1 VLDSIEYIIRELSDK
16 ELLTQKNVSDLR
28 RFISIKYSKDTKA
41 NNASVFADAVKR
53 ILHIKLSEINKEY
66 RNEIIQILLTNTVV
80 KASFVINAQDVFNAC
95 LSIDAKK
102 ESFLDEVAQW
112 AENLLDKPIVKEEI
126 KRYAVQ
132 FMNKANASG
141 DNDFSEVSDNVK
153 ENGNTWDYYGAL
165 DSIDAKENIIE
176 QVNSCND
183 VFEPQSDETKNPEV
197 AAEHSGTIVAT
208 DFQDYN
214 CSSENLEY
222 GVLCQETRAGG
233 LNPGKINIIGDK
245 LASLYKYLLLNRIA
259 ALYSFIQRNKPMLGK
274 LTNVRVYGPAV
285 IIVFTVVLIFGLM
298 NSKNEAS
305 SKQNEAFNSSVV
317 SDINLATN
325 DDIGSEMNFFPYKM
339 ISRSELVQN
348 KQVEEKK
355 SDLLATNTEKRV
367 NPINKIV
374 SRSDKESNTSKKTNT
389 QKN

>member
-1 VLDSIEYIIRELSDK
+1 
-16 ELLTQKNVSDLR
+16 
-28 RFISIKYSKDTKA
+28 
-41 NNASVFADAVKR
+41 
-53 ILHIKLSEINKEY
+53 
-66 RNEIIQILLTNTVV
+66 
-80 KASFVINAQDVFNAC
+80 
-95 LSIDAKK
+95 
-102 ESFLDEVAQW
+102 
-112 AENLLDKPIVKEEI
+112 
-126 KRYAVQ
+126 
-132 FMNKANASG
+132 
-141 DNDFSEVSDNVK
+141 
-153 ENGNTWDYYGAL
+153 
-165 DSIDAKENIIE
+165 
-176 QVNSCND
+176 
-183 VFEPQSDETKNPEV
+183 
-197 AAEHSGTIVAT
+197 
-208 DFQDYN
+208 
-214 CSSENLEY
+214 
-222 GVLCQETRAGG
+222 
-233 LNPGKINIIGDK
+233 
-245 LASLYKYLLLNRIA
+245 
-259 ALYSFIQRNKPMLGK
+259 LGK

-389 QKN
+389 QKIDKYKKKLVMKATAYDLSIESCSKTRDHPQYGITKSGARATLGRTVAVDPLVIPLGSKLYIEFPDSYKELSGNYIAEDTGSLIKGEVIDIFFGEDKPGERVIYNKAKKFGVQKVTVYIIE